1 MARELFKS
9 LFYKHGTTN
18 FKTSC
23 SKSNYLKTFLEH
35 TIKKILL
42 ENFPRVTHTSK
53 SSRRIKT
60 VLAFLGNVYHVLI

>member
-1 MARELFKS
+1 MARELFKN

-35 TIKKILL
+35 NIKKKLL
-42 ENFPRVTHTSK
+42 FP
-53 SSRRIKT
+53 
-60 VLAFLGNVYHVLI
+60 